1 MGNFDELLNK
11 TRIVAESLNKRGAKA
26 IDLSRKRIEY
36 LDVKSKLSK
45 FYEKYGMLAF
55 LASEGEETDQA
66 EMDMLCAQITSYREK
81 LNALKAELD
90 ENCGADSEE
99 LKKEA
104 AELKSEMKNVSQEAG
119 RVLKRQMEEVK
130 RNAKN
135 AFKSVSQQAKDD
147 EAKAAPSEAQPQSG
161 GQADENKE

>member
-55 LASEGEETDQA
+55 SASEGEETDQA

-90 ENCGADSEE
+90 ENRGA
-99 LKKEA
+99 
-104 AELKSEMKNVSQEAG
+104 
-119 RVLKRQMEEVK
+119 
-130 RNAKN
+130 
-135 AFKSVSQQAKDD
+135 
-147 EAKAAPSEAQPQSG
+147 
-161 GQADENKE
+161 